1 MDTTLFANAEMASPL
16 SQFAFAAGLAW
27 ASGMRLYAVCL
38 VLGALGHF
46 QLLTLPG
53 HLQVLSNPWAIG
65 ASGVLFAA
73 EFIADKVPAFDSLW
87 DALHT
92 FIRGPGGALLAT
104 LAVSNGVNSELT
116 QVIAAL
122 VGGTL
127 ATGAHLTKAGTRAL
141 VNHSPEPFSNWTLSA
156 SEDVASIG
164 ILWLAWQHPVI
175 FCVVL
180 IAFIAFMVWA
190 LPKLWRLTRGT
201 FRRLSR
207 FLAGSSVPNHVDP
220 NSSTANS
227 STATFSD
234 TGPGPN

>member
-1 MDTTLFANAEMASPL
+1 MDTTLFANAELASPL
-16 SQFAFAAGLAW
+16 SQFALAAGLAW

-53 HLQVLSNPWAIG
+53 HLQLLSNPWVIG
-65 ASGVLFAA
+65 ASGVLCAA

-87 DALHT
+87 DAVHT

-141 VNHSPEPFSNWTLSA
+141 ANHSPEPFSNWTLSA
-156 SEDVASIG
+156 GEDVASIG

-180 IAFIAFMVWA
+180 VAFIAFMVWA

-207 FLAGSSVPNHVDP
+207 FLAGNSAPNNPVMS
-220 NSSTANS
+220 NGT
-227 STATFSD
+227 TKISD
-234 TGPGPN
+234 AGPGRN

>member
-1 MDTTLFANAEMASPL
+1 MDTSLIANPL

-38 VLGALGHF
+38 VLGVLGHF
-46 QLLTLPG
+46 QLLSLPG
-53 HLQVLSNPWAIG
+53 HLHVLSNPWVIG
-65 ASGVLFAA
+65 VSGTLCAA

-92 FIRGPGGALLAT
+92 FIRGPGGAMLAT
-104 LAVSNGVNSELT
+104 LAVSNGANSELT
-116 QVIAAL
+116 QVITAI

-141 VNHSPEPFSNWTLSA
+141 ANHSPEPVSNWTLSA
-156 SEDVASIG
+156 AEDVTSIG

-180 IAFIAFMVWA
+180 VAFIALMVWA
-190 LPKLWRLTRGT
+190 LPKLWRLIRAT

-207 FLAGSSVPNHVDP
+207 FFSGNTTSTGS
-220 NSSTANS
+220 
-227 STATFSD
+227 ATPLSD
-234 TGPGPN
+234 GSGRP

>member
-1 MDTTLFANAEMASPL
+1 MDTTLIANPLIANHL

-38 VLGALGHF
+38 VLGTLGHF

-53 HLQVLSNPWAIG
+53 HLQVLSNPWVLG
-65 ASGVLFAA
+65 VSGVLCAA

-104 LAVSNGVNSELT
+104 LAVSNGANSELT

-156 SEDVASIG
+156 TEDVASVG

-175 FCVVL
+175 FFVVL
-180 IAFIAFMVWA
+180 VVFIAFMVWA
-190 LPKLWRLTRGT
+190 LPKLWRLIRGT
-201 FRRLSR
+201 FRRLRR
-207 FLAGSSVPNHVDP
+207 FFAGSSAPNIR
-220 NSSTANS
+220 A
-227 STATFSD
+227 ATLSD
-234 TGPGPN
+234 AGPTQS

>member
-1 MDTTLFANAEMASPL
+1 MDTTLIANSVIASPL
-16 SQFAFAAGLAW
+16 SQFALAAGLAW
-27 ASGMRLYAVCL
+27 ASGIRLYAVCL
-38 VLGALGHF
+38 VLGTLGHF

-53 HLQVLSNPWAIG
+53 HLHVLSNPWVMG
-65 ASGVLFAA
+65 ASGVFCAA

-104 LAVSNGVNSELT
+104 LAVSNGANSESI

-141 VNHSPEPFSNWTLSA
+141 ANHSPEPFSNWTLSA
-156 SEDVASIG
+156 GEDVASIG
-164 ILWLAWQHPVI
+164 IVWLAWQHPLI

-180 IAFIAFMVWA
+180 VVFIAFMVWA
-190 LPKLWRLTRGT
+190 LPKLWRLIRGT

-207 FLAGSSVPNHVDP
+207 FLAGNSAPNNP
-220 NSSTANS
+220 AAGNG
-227 STATFSD
+227 TATISD
-234 TGPGPN
+234 AGPGRN

>member
-1 MDTTLFANAEMASPL
+1 METTLYAGPL
-16 SQFAFAAGLAW
+16 AQFAFAAGLAW

-46 QLLTLPG
+46 QLVTLPG
-53 HLQVLSNPWAIG
+53 HLHVLSNPWVIG
-65 ASGVLFAA
+65 VSGALCAA
-73 EFIADKVPAFDSLW
+73 EFIADKVPAFDSFW

-104 LAVSNGVNSELT
+104 LAVSKGVNSELT
-116 QVIAAL
+116 QVIAAM

-156 SEDVASIG
+156 AEDVASIG
-164 ILWLAWQHPVI
+164 IVWLAWQYPVI

-180 IAFIAFMVWA
+180 VAFIALMVWA
-190 LPKLWRLTRGT
+190 LPKLWRLIRGS
-201 FRRLSR
+201 FKRLSA
-207 FLAGSSVPNHVDP
+207 FLAGHSAPSNATPK
-220 NSSTANS
+220 SA
-227 STATFSD
+227 TATLREA
-234 TGPGPN
+234 GPPQN